1 MKKRLVS
8 LVLVVTFAL
17 SMVACGTTTNKSS
30 NAKDKGS
37 AKSEL
42 QTAVD
47 NLGNSDTNYV
57 ISNILEA
64 PEGNTYYIENY
75 ATSGQS
81 FTEYPVDSNGN
92 LGVIEQTTTDE
103 NVDQDTSDKNAAN
116 QDYVIT
122 DWITDEGK
130 MYLNNSKSSKK
141 EEYFSLPDSYADICK
156 SRNVMYMDT
165 MLNDFSK
172 VEKQEDTQELD
183 LGDSDKVKLTMY
195 NCVLPKDKVARYLA
209 VGSIAMYNALDKDEE
224 SSENVKKLCQYY
236 LKDLGETMYFSD
248 ANVYLGVDENKVLR
262 TFSLEVGGLGSR
274 LYLTKTVL
282 YGVYQDEKEPDF
294 SECKSYASSIE
305 DLADY
310 LAKSGKDYSTAINEM
325 YQMGNKVNQIPDADL
340 DKIVG
345 TESSK

>member
-1 MKKRLVS
+1 
-8 LVLVVTFAL
+8 
-17 SMVACGTTTNKSS
+17 
-30 NAKDKGS
+30 
-37 AKSEL
+37 
-42 QTAVD
+42 
-47 NLGNSDTNYV
+47 
-57 ISNILEA
+57 
-64 PEGNTYYIENY
+64 
-75 ATSGQS
+75 
-81 FTEYPVDSNGN
+81 
-92 LGVIEQTTTDE
+92 
-103 NVDQDTSDKNAAN
+103 
-116 QDYVIT
+116 
-122 DWITDEGK
+122 
-130 MYLNNSKSSKK
+130 
-141 EEYFSLPDSYADICK
+141 
-156 SRNVMYMDT
+156 MYMDT